1 MSEISTKQ
9 SFFSNIKTKVSSN
22 IKEWY
27 GTNYLLFTPGRLL
40 TSMTI
45 MFYAAVFS
53 FFYNNEFI
61 DTTQGISSKINF
73 NLLEDYFIG
82 LKVASILIITY
93 FLTFQW
99 SNIHRNGDYG
109 YWISLGVKREKFY
122 FTTALFFISMLF
134 INAILSFTVLRT
146 IGGLKFTLVDDI
158 TILLVILSTLIL
170 MVGIAWVIE
179 EVITKPE
186 LSSGIFLSFW
196 AVNFQ
201 LNRNEDNLLSDILF
215 AESHISESSWPI
227 HVITPLLIG
236 LGLLY
241 IGFYLNKRREIEI

>member
-1 MSEISTKQ
+1 MSEISTEQ
-9 SFFSNIKTKVSSN
+9 SFVSNIKTKVSSN

-53 FFYNNEFI
+53 FFYNNEYI
-61 DTTQGISSKINF
+61 DTTQGISSNINF
-73 NLLEDYFIG
+73 DLLEEYLIG
-82 LKVASILIITY
+82 LKVASILIVAY

-109 YWISLGVKREKFY
+109 YWISLGVKREKFF
-122 FTTALFFISMLF
+122 FTTALFFISILF
-134 INAILSFTVLRT
+134 INAILSFTILRT
-146 IGGLKFTLVDDI
+146 IGGLKFALVDDAN
-158 TILLVILSTLIL
+158 ILLVILSTLVL
-170 MVGIAWVIE
+170 MIGVAWVIG

-186 LSSGIFLSFW
+186 LSSGVYLIFW

-201 LNRNEDNLLSDILF
+201 LYRNEDNLISDVLF
-215 AESHISESSWPI
+215 AESHIGESSWLI
-227 HVITPLLIG
+227 HVLTPLVIG
-236 LGLLY
+236 LGLIY
-241 IGFYLNKRREIEI
+241 FGFYLNKRREIAI